1 MPQYLISVPPGPIIY
16 SVTCCLTLILE
27 PNNPRT
33 FALGVGFQTQSQT
46 LSNHIIHQTSSTT
59 KAIFSALL
67 TDSDESESDSAE
79 SVCRAKVLVIALDL
93 DSATANESESSQSLL
108 TGKVYKYFTCQPCR
122 LPVSQHPPKPSEHQH
137 LSPSNK
143 LLKQLDGCWNSWSEC
158 WASSWLLWLKHWT
171 HYSPLISNCLQ

>member
-1 MPQYLISVPPGPIIY
+1 MPQYLICVPPGPIIY

-67 TDSDESESDSAE
+67 TDSESAE
-79 SVCRAKVLVIALDL
+79 SVCRAKVIVIALDL

-122 LPVSQHPPKPSEHQH
+122 LPVSQHPPQTLWAPTS
-137 LSPSNK
+137 LT
-143 LLKQLDGCWNSWSEC
+143 LKQAAQAIGWMLKLMIRMLSEQL
-158 WASSWLLWLKHWT
+158 A
-171 HYSPLISNCLQ
+171 PLTETLNTLFPFDF